1 MTDSCIICKK
11 SDELTD
17 EHIIP
22 EFLGGNLTIT
32 SVCKPCNDKMGN
44 TFDGRLSKNEIFS
57 LPNFVYNISGKSG
70 VPRPLEGSKQTKL
83 NEKVYVEFSE
93 NKFKVKSYPQISI
106 IKENGED
113 VFSMKI
119 DPSDLGKAK
128 EIIGKKINR
137 YYKDTPS
144 SFRENLIDKLYH
156 DLTNRPVTE
165 SPSPIVKGSF
175 TVDFTDLKLLFIK
188 IAYEIGHHNFGKSFT
203 NNPVAEILRIALYKQ
218 FVKEINVSFFPE
230 IGSMKKLFFEDNHY
244 VCLARNVCYI
254 KIHGIDAMIH
264 ISDVNSDFD
273 ISSEKS
279 IIYDFN
285 YKRKSHL
292 KQTLTERAF
301 YIKLKFPSS

>member
-1 MTDSCIICKK
+1 
-11 SDELTD
+11 
-17 EHIIP
+17 
-22 EFLGGNLTIT
+22 
-32 SVCKPCNDKMGN
+32 MGS
-44 TFDGRLSKNEIFS
+44 TFEGRLSKNEIFS
-57 LPNFVYNISGKSG
+57 IPNFVYNISGKSG
-70 VPRPLEGSKQTKL
+70 VPRPLEGSKKTKS
-83 NEKVYVEFSE
+83 NEKVFVEFSE
-93 NKFKVKSYPQISI
+93 DKFKVKSHPQISI

-137 YYKDTPS
+137 YYKNTPS
-144 SFRENLIDKLYH
+144 NFRENLIDKLYH
-156 DLTNRPVTE
+156 DLTNKPVIE
-165 SPSPIVKGSF
+165 SPPPTIKGSF

-188 IAYEIGHHNFGKSFT
+188 IAYEIGYHNFGESFT
-203 NNPVAEILRIALYKQ
+203 NNPVAETLRIALYKQ
-218 FVKEINVSFFPE
+218 FVKEIDVSFFPE
-230 IGSMKKLFFEDNHY
+230 IGSMKELFFEDNHY

-254 KIHGIDAMIH
+254 KLHGIDAMIH

-279 IIYDFN
+279 IIYDLN

-301 YIKLKFPSS
+301 YINNCLTRRST